1 MVWGGVMSERVVY
14 FIRPVGQV
22 GPIKIGFSVAPD
34 VRLIRMA
41 AGSPLPLEIV
51 ATIPGSASLERAFHE
66 TFAYAHSHFEWFHPV
81 DDLLRGIHAL
91 QQGVTLEDAFD
102 LTKKSGSIRKSNPKI
117 RERFTPEFRERRGYH
132 LRVIHHRRKMAK
144 VSLCDPMGAE
154 AENIFA
160 YERTRD
166 PLTAAER
173 AFLDQYLGLAA
184 D

>member
-1 MVWGGVMSERVVY
+1 MSERAVY

-22 GPIKIGFSVAPD
+22 GPIKIGFSAAPD

-41 AGSPLPLEIV
+41 AGSPLPLELV

-91 QQGVTLEDAFD
+91 QQGAALEDAFD
-102 LTKKSGSIRKSNPKI
+102 LTKKSGSIRKNNPKI

-132 LRVIHHRRKMAK
+132 LRVIHYRRKREAAG
-144 VSLCDPMGAE
+144 LADPMGAR

-160 YERTRD
+160 SGRTRER
-166 PLTAAER
+166 LTTAER
-173 AFLDQYLGLAA
+173 AFLDQYLGSTAR
-184 D
+184 